1 MPGAKHYLCLY
12 QQVNFKGVSVDF
24 FEHQQSTAIFF
35 GLVNKILT
43 EHM

>member
-12 QQVNFKGVSVDF
+12 QQVKFKGVSVDS
-24 FEHQQSTAIFF
+24 FEYQQSAAIFF
-35 GLVNKILT
+35 GLVNKIPT